1 MNINE
6 LEKVIGGDKKI
17 YVFSDGKKEIDFKWV
32 GEKYPECLL
41 SVNMID
47 IDSRNINYEIE
58 RDMGI
63 EFESM

>member
-1 MNINE
+1 MYFQMEEEKEISNE
-6 LEKVIGGDKKI
+6 LMK
-17 YVFSDGKKEIDFKWV
+17 
-32 GEKYPECLL
+32 KYPESLL

-47 IDSRNINYEIE
+47 IDFRNINYEIE